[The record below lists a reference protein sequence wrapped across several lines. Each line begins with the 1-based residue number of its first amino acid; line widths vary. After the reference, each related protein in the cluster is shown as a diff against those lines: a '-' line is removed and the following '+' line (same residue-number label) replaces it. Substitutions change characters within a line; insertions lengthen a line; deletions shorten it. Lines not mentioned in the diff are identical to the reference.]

1 MNVLL
6 VAALVLAAA
15 SGCSDTV
22 RKVVMTTVDP
32 YFHGP
37 GIDVTA
43 FKRGRQ
49 NQMGRYF
56 DAVYYPMREKY
67 VQYYNCC
74 FGYVLRPVCIRLLRQ
89 IRGIQD

>member
-1 MNVLL
+1 MKKTHVFL

-37 GIDVTA
+37 GIDHIYLTVSDMERSEVFYDWESVET
-43 FKRGRQ
+43 
-49 NQMGRYF
+49 
-56 DAVYYPMREKY
+56 
-67 VQYYNCC
+67 
-74 FGYVLRPVCIRLLRQ
+74 
-89 IRGIQD
+89 